1 MKTFDLFANGT
12 PMGEYRGE
20 SESATLDSYAQAA
33 GYPDFSELL
42 DSVPNSTR
50 DEIDL
55 FEIDTE
61 SLINAIPQA
70 VYQDAYGD
78 GIALVDG
85 VSFATYRELAH
96 FFGLKLEDFYR

>member
-1 MKTFDLFANGT
+1 
-12 PMGEYRGE
+12 MGEHQGE

-50 DEIDL
+50 DEIDV
-55 FEIDTE
+55 FEIDTQR
-61 SLINAIPQA
+61 LIDAIPKA

-78 GIALVDG
+78 GVALVDG
-85 VSFATYRELAH
+85 VSFATYHELAH
-96 FFGLKLEDFYR
+96 FFGMKLEDFYK